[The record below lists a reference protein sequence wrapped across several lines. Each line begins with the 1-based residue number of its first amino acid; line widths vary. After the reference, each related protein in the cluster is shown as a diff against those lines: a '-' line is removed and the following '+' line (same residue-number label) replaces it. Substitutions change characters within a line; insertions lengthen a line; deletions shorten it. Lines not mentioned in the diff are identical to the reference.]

1 MLSGTEVC
9 FKLKSNANA
18 VSPEA
23 NGDVVIS
30 CDTCK
35 SSNQGNID

>member
-1 MLSGTEVC
+1 MLSGAGAC
-9 FKLKSNANA
+9 FEFKSNANA

-30 CDTCK
+30 CDSCK